1 MDLLL
6 VEQTLSKL
14 LAHLSGIVHKSTI
27 IGFLYVVKV
36 KYQPRTRLLYVS
48 AICFFQISNNYNST
62 CTVRVGKGS
71 VLYDLRVI
79 VFMEYRER

>member
-6 VEQTLSKL
+6 VEQTNYLNVL

-36 KYQPRTRLLYVS
+36 KYQPKGE
-48 AICFFQISNNYNST
+48 AIICECDLFLQISLFLEI
-62 CTVRVGKGS
+62 
-71 VLYDLRVI
+71 LYTRH
-79 VFMEYRER
+79 